1 MRKNKSRVRNIIFII
16 IGLVAVSSAYIM
28 VKNNSK
34 QTPQDITYTVHSE
47 TVENIIEI
55 AGTISAAQEQKL
67 QAAGDGTVTG
77 VYVAAGDTVSGPSLV
92 VRAIASGRAV
102 ADAVDNYLGGGEK

>member
-1 MRKNKSRVRNIIFII
+1 MRKNKSRIRNIIFII
-16 IGLVAVSSAYIM
+16 IGLVAVGSVYIM
-28 VKNNSK
+28 VKNSSQ
-34 QTPQDITYTVHSE
+34 QTPQNVTYTVHSE

-77 VYVAAGDTVSGPSLV
+77 
-92 VRAIASGRAV
+92 
-102 ADAVDNYLGGGEK
+102 E